1 MILLLCL
8 KEHVFAAELIIDVF
22 KDELSLVA
30 SDPFQALL
38 SALSD
43 QTTSACVECGGV
55 SLLVFPKRIVHAL
68 LLHGVQVAELLLML
82 HLGSVLESHSRHWHS
97 HLISLVSIRDME
109 LALG

>member
-1 MILLLCL
+1 M
-8 KEHVFAAELIIDVF
+8 KEHVFAAELVIDVF

-68 LLHGVQVAELLLML
+68 LLHGVQVAELLLL